1 MEEKIIVPLHKHIAI
16 LYPAE
21 IQRLLLTDQ
30 ELYALAIKRGKGE
43 RRCQANEHR
52 QNRNIDNLSPKRANK

>member
-21 IQRLLLTDQ
+21 IQKLLLSDP
-30 ELYALAIKRGKGE
+30 ELYIKAIQRGKSE
-43 RRCQANEHR
+43 RRYRANEYR
-52 QNRNIDNLSPKRANK
+52 QNRNIEK